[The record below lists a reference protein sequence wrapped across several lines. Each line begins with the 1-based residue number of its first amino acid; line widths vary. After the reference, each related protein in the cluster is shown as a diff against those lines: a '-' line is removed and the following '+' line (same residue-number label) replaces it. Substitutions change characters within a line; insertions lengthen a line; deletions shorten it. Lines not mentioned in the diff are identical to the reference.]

1 MEKITLNNEQV
12 RAKLHYLAMF
22 CYKQVATYNKEPAPD
37 VSFKRLRDK
46 MAMTT
51 PTVDRTNTIDY
62 TGRYP
67 SQELFDGIQAF
78 RGALNLNTHTSNWY
92 ISEVAVQPI
101 KWGWTAWNNSHL
113 KKRKFIR
120 FIYNKGAGVTHWVDN
135 GVRKQIPD
143 QMSNNCWTVLAGSM
157 EGEQWLADRN
167 TGDSPRFVFE
177 VSIPSKNI
185 NEWEKAKE
193 IFRNAQ

>member
-1 MEKITLNNEQV
+1 
-12 RAKLHYLAMF
+12 MF
-22 CYKQVATYNKEPAPD
+22 CYKQVATYDKEPAPD

-51 PTVDRTNTIDY
+51 PTVDRTNAIDY

-78 RGALNLNTHTSNWY
+78 RGALNLNTNTSNWY

-120 FIYNKGAGVTHWVDN
+120 FIYNKGPGVTHWVDN
-135 GVRKQIPD
+135 GVRKQIP
-143 QMSNNCWTVLAGSM
+143 
-157 EGEQWLADRN
+157 DRN